1 MSFWSGVRVLK
12 SKSGIS
18 TLITFCVP
26 AEIVSSCFGASSAV
40 FSISSGI
47 PARASMKFRLAE
59 TSAVSTSSRSALFS
73 RTLSRN
79 WRISS
84 SRLSFRSLCPR
95 TAVTSF
101 FFSRVSS
108 ILVGFTWVPATAH
121 HTFP

>member
-1 MSFWSGVRVLK
+1 MSFGSGVRVLK

-18 TLITFCVP
+18 TLMTFCVP
-26 AEIVSSCFGASSAV
+26 AEIETSCFGASSAV
-40 FSISSGI
+40 FSISSGM
-47 PARASMKFRLAE
+47 PARASMKSPFAAF
-59 TSAVSTSSRSALFS
+59 SAASTSSRSALFS
-73 RTLSRN
+73 RTRSRN

-84 SRLSFRSLCPR
+84 SRLSFSSLWPR

-108 ILVGFTWVPATAH
+108 MRVGLTCVPATLH

>member
-1 MSFWSGVRVLK
+1 
-12 SKSGIS
+12 
-18 TLITFCVP
+18 
-26 AEIVSSCFGASSAV
+26 
-40 FSISSGI
+40 
-47 PARASMKFRLAE
+47 MKFWLAGDERRLHFFAQRFVFAHLIE
-59 TSAVSTSSRSALFS
+59 D
-73 RTLSRN
+73 